1 VAAEIHRRDGELG
14 VRRIVGLVG
23 LVKKHG
29 RFTIDDACAMALRV
43 GVPTYRFVRQYIE
56 HAPSSRGALA
66 QIDPL
71 IRDLT
76 HYRDRIAHLTKDPT

>member
-1 VAAEIHRRDGELG
+1 L
-14 VRRIVGLVG
+14 LG

-29 RFTIDDACAMALRV
+29 ALTVDDACAMALDV
-43 GVPTYRFVRQYIE
+43 GVPTYRFVRQYVDKRV
-56 HAPSSRGALA
+56 APQISLK

-76 HYRDRIAHLTKDPT
+76 HYRDLVAHLTKESV